1 MSRIGQMPI
10 PLPEKVSAT
19 VKGNTVRVQGPKG
32 EMSRSFDPAMR
43 IELEDDVLQV
53 YRPTDARHHRALHGL
68 TRALLANMVKGVKD
82 GFKRELEIQG
92 VGYRAELKPDGTLEA
107 SLGFSHPV
115 VIEPP
120 EGVEFEVTDRG
131 QKIIVTGVDKE
142 KVGQV
147 AAEIRAKRPVE
158 PYKGKGVRYVGER
171 VRRKS
176 GKAGKTRS

>member
-1 MSRIGQMPI
+1 
-10 PLPEKVSAT
+10 
-19 VKGNTVRVQGPKG
+19 
-32 EMSRSFDPAMR
+32 MR
-43 IELEDDVLQV
+43 IELEDNLLRV

-82 GFKRELEIQG
+82 GFERELEIQG
-92 VGYRAELKPDGTLEA
+92 VGYRAELKPDGSLEM
-107 SLGFSHPV
+107 SLGYSHPV

-120 EGVEFEVTDRG
+120 EGIEFEVSDRS
-131 QKIIVTGVDKE
+131 QKITVSGVDKE

-158 PYKGKGVRYVGER
+158 PYKGKGIRYVGEH

-176 GKAGKTRS
+176 GKAGKTI

>member
-10 PLPEKVSAT
+10 PLPEEVSAT
-19 VKGNTVRVQGPKG
+19 VKGNTVRVQGPRG

-43 IELEDDVLQV
+43 IELEDNLLRV

-82 GFKRELEIQG
+82 GFERELEIQG
-92 VGYRAELKPDGTLEA
+92 VGYRAELKPDGSLEM
-107 SLGFSHPV
+107 SLGYSHPV

-120 EGVEFEVTDRG
+120 EGIEFEVSDRS
-131 QKIIVTGVDKE
+131 QKITVSGVDKE

-158 PYKGKGVRYVGER
+158 PYKGKGIRYVGEH

-176 GKAGKTRS
+176 GKAGKTI